1 MSLSVEILNTIR
13 ANADTEYQ
21 TRVPVATKDN
31 ISDIGRAFQ
40 TYSLAYNTFIESLI
54 HKIGLTLLQTKSFKN
69 KLARF
74 KSGSIL
80 TEQDIEEIWVD
91 QFRTAEGSY
100 DKNGGMESGGIHPF
114 KRRSYNDV
122 KVMYHR
128 MNRQDKYVISIGMV
142 DVIRAFRSE
151 GTLNAFLTA
160 QFNSIYT
167 GAEFDEYVHM
177 KQLFAE
183 AIKAKRKDEDGADT
197 TVPELFTYEVPE
209 ITGTV
214 DTARTFIRTA
224 KKAIKDME
232 YPSTL
237 YNPAGVKT
245 WSSAN
250 DLVMFVNKDVA
261 VHMDVDFYAQIFG
274 PNYAKMNVE
283 VVELDNFGSD
293 DTGTYAII
301 CDKDWFKVYD
311 TLNTLEDIKNPEGLY
326 KNYWL
331 HIWQILS
338 YSKFKNAIRIAK
350 KSA

>member
-1 MSLSVEILNTIR
+1 MSLSVEVLNTIR
-13 ANADTEYQ
+13 NNADTEYQ
-21 TRVPVATKDN
+21 SRVPVATKNN
-31 ISDIGRAFQ
+31 IADIGRAFQ
-40 TYSLAYNTFIESLI
+40 TYSMLYNTFIESLI
-54 HKIGLTLLQTKSFKN
+54 HKIGMTILQTKSFSN
-69 KLARF
+69 KLSRF
-74 KSGSIL
+74 KSGTIL

-100 DKNGGMESGGIHPF
+100 DPDGGMGTGGIHPL
-114 KRRSYNDV
+114 KRRTYQEV

-128 MNRQDKYVISIGMV
+128 QNRQDKYVITIGMV

-151 GTLNAFLTA
+151 STLNSFLTA

-177 KQLFAE
+177 KKLFAE
-183 AIKAKRKDEDGADT
+183 AISDT
-197 TVPELFTYEVPE
+197 EKPMFTYEVPT
-209 ITGTV
+209 IDGTV
-214 DTARTFIRTA
+214 DTARVFIRTA
-224 KKAIKDME
+224 KKAVKDME

-237 YNPAGVKT
+237 FNPAGVKT
-245 WSSAN
+245 WSSAS

-283 VVELDNFGSD
+283 VIEVDNFGD
-293 DTGTYAII
+293 DNTNTYAII

-311 TLNTLEDIKNPEGLY
+311 TLNTLEDIKNPDGLY
-326 KNYWL
+326 KTYWL

-338 YSKFKNAIRIAK
+338 YSKFKNAVRIAPAK
-350 KSA
+350 A

>member
-13 ANADTEYQ
+13 NNADTEYQ

-31 ISDIGRAFQ
+31 IADIGRAFQ

-54 HKIGLTLLQTKSFKN
+54 HKIGLTLLQTKSFEN

-74 KSGSIL
+74 KSGTIL

-91 QFRTAEGSY
+91 QFRVAEGAY
-100 DKNGGMESGGIHPF
+100 DPNGGMGTNGIHPL
-114 KRRSYNDV
+114 KRRTYQDV
-122 KVMYHR
+122 KVHYHR
-128 MNRQDKYVISIGMV
+128 QNRQDKYVITIGMV

-151 GTLNAFLTA
+151 STLNAFLTA

-167 GAEFDEYVHM
+167 GAEFDEFVHM

-183 AIKAKRKDEDGADT
+183 AIQAKRADKT
-197 TVPELFTYEVPE
+197 TPELFVYEVPE
-209 ITGTV
+209 IDGTSE
-214 DTARTFIRTA
+214 TAKSFIRTA
-224 KKAIKDME
+224 KKAVKDME

-237 YNPAGVKT
+237 FNPAGVKT
-245 WSSAN
+245 FSKASE
-250 DLVMFVNKDVA
+250 LVMFVNKDVA
-261 VHMDVDFYAQIFG
+261 VHMDVDFYSQIFG
-274 PNYAKMNVE
+274 PNYAKMNIE

-293 DTGTYAII
+293 DSGTYAII

-311 TLNTLEDIKNPEGLY
+311 TLNVLEDIKNPDGLY
-326 KNYWL
+326 KSYWL

-338 YSKFKNAIRIAK
+338 YSKFKNAVRIAK
-350 KSA
+350 KAV

>member
-1 MSLSVEILNTIR
+1 MSLSVSVLNTIR

-31 ISDIGRAFQ
+31 IADIGRAFQ

-54 HKIGLTLLQTKSFKN
+54 HKIGLTLMQTKSFKN

-74 KSGSIL
+74 KSGTIL

-91 QFRTAEGSY
+91 QFRTAEGAY
-100 DKNGGMESGGIHPF
+100 DPEGGMGTGGIHPL
-114 KRRSYNDV
+114 KRRDYNDV

-128 MNRQDKYVISIGMV
+128 QNRQDKYVITIGMV

-151 GTLNAFLTA
+151 ATLNAFLTA

-177 KQLFAE
+177 KKLFAE
-183 AIKAKRKDEDGADT
+183 AISAKRADKT
-197 TVPELFTYEVPE
+197 TPELFTYEVPE
-209 ITGTV
+209 IDGSV
-214 DTARTFIRTA
+214 EAARTFIRTS

-245 WSSAN
+245 FSNAN
-250 DLVMFVNKDVA
+250 ELVMFVNKDVA

-274 PNYAKMNVE
+274 PNYAKMNIE
-283 VVELDNFGSD
+283 VVELDNFGD
-293 DTGTYAII
+293 DNSGTYAII

-311 TLNTLEDIKNPEGLY
+311 TLNTLQDIQNPDGLY
-326 KNYWL
+326 KSYWL

-338 YSKFKNAIRIAK
+338 YSKFKNAVRIAK
-350 KSA
+350 ATA

>member
-1 MSLSVEILNTIR
+1 MSLSVEVLNTIR
-13 ANADTEYQ
+13 NNADTEYQ

-31 ISDIGRAFQ
+31 IADIGRTFQ
-40 TYSLAYNTFIESLI
+40 TYSLAYNTFIDSLV

-69 KLARF
+69 KLKRF
-74 KSGSIL
+74 KSGTIL

-91 QFRTAEGSY
+91 QFRTAEGAY
-100 DKNGGMESGGIHPF
+100 DPDGGMGTGGIHPL
-114 KRRSYNDV
+114 KRRSYQDV

-128 MNRQDKYVISIGMV
+128 MNRQDKYVITIGMV

-151 GTLNAFLTA
+151 ATLNAFLTA

-167 GAEFDEYVHM
+167 GSEYDEYVHM

-183 AIKAKRKDEDGADT
+183 AIADT
-197 TVPELFTYEVPE
+197 ENPMFTYDVPE
-209 ITGTV
+209 ITDSNT
-214 DTARTFIRTA
+214 TTRAFIRTV
-224 KKAIKDME
+224 KKAVKDMA

-237 YNPAGVKT
+237 YNPAGVRT
-245 WSSAN
+245 YSEQNS
-250 DLVMFVNKDVA
+250 LVMFINKDVS
-261 VHMDVDFYAQIFG
+261 VHVDVDFYAQIFG
-274 PNYAKMNVE
+274 PNYAKMDIE

-311 TLNTLEDIKNPEGLY
+311 TLNTLQDIQNPDGLY
-326 KNYWL
+326 KTYWL

-338 YSKFKNAIRIAK
+338 YSKFKNAVRIAK
-350 KSA
+350 KTV

>member
-1 MSLSVEILNTIR
+1 MSLSVEVLNTIR

-21 TRVPVATKDN
+21 TRVPVATKSN
-31 ISDIGRAFQ
+31 IADIGRAFQ
-40 TYSLAYNTFIESLI
+40 TYSLAYNTFIESLV

-74 KSGSIL
+74 KSGTIL

-91 QFRTAEGSY
+91 QFRVAEGAY
-100 DKNGGMESGGIHPF
+100 DPQGGMEAGGIHPL
-114 KRRSYNDV
+114 KRRSYQEV
-122 KVMYHR
+122 QVMYHR
-128 MNRQDKYVISIGMV
+128 MNRQDKYVITIGMV

-151 GTLNAFLTA
+151 STLNAFLTA

-177 KQLFAE
+177 KKLFAE
-183 AIKAKRKDEDGADT
+183 AIPT
-197 TVPELFTYEVPE
+197 LFTYNVPE
-209 ITGTV
+209 IDGTP

-224 KKAIKDME
+224 KKAVKDLE
-232 YPSTL
+232 YPSTQ

-245 WSSAN
+245 FSNAN
-250 DLVMFVNKDVA
+250 ELVMFVNKDVA

-274 PNYAKMNVE
+274 PNYAKMNIE
-283 VVELDNFGSD
+283 VVELDNFGEDAS
-293 DTGTYAII
+293 GTYAII

-311 TLNTLEDIKNPEGLY
+311 TLNMLDDIKNPDGLY
-326 KNYWL
+326 KSYWL

-338 YSKFKNAIRIAK
+338 YSKFKNAVRIAK
-350 KSA
+350 TA

>member
-1 MSLSVEILNTIR
+1 MSLSVEVLNTIR
-13 ANADTEYQ
+13 NNADSEYQ
-21 TRVPVATKDN
+21 NRVPVATKDN
-31 ISDIGRAFQ
+31 IADIGRAFQ
-40 TYSLAYNTFIESLI
+40 TYSLAYNTFIESLV

-74 KSGSIL
+74 KSGTIL

-91 QFRTAEGSY
+91 QFRTAEGAY
-100 DKNGGMESGGIHPF
+100 DKEGGMGEGGTHPL

-128 MNRQDKYVISIGMV
+128 MNRQDKYVITIGMV

-167 GAEFDEYVHM
+167 GAEYDEYVHM
-177 KQLFAE
+177 KKLFAE
-183 AIKAKRKDEDGADT
+183 AIADKEK
-197 TVPELFTYEVPE
+197 PMFTYNVPA
-209 ITGTV
+209 IDGTV

-224 KKAIKDME
+224 KKAVKDME

-245 WSSAN
+245 MSSAN
-250 DLVMFVNKDVA
+250 ELVMFVNKDVA

-274 PNYAKMNVE
+274 PNYAKMSIE
-283 VVELDNFGSD
+283 VIELDNFGSD

-311 TLNTLEDIKNPEGLY
+311 TLNMLDDIKNPDGLY
-326 KNYWL
+326 KSYWL

-350 KSA
+350 ATA